1 LITEIDVAEFDR
13 NCSVAVVADKLGELC
28 GSVFPNSDIR
38 SMMGDDFRS
47 VLTGGAISQT
57 SLAFYHSDRCIS
69 CDELGYFQPL
79 SMADPRLGIQPLC
92 DSTALI
98 TMADPTV
105 ADNPQMHQE
114 DVAHDGWLYSD
125 YVHATHWPAVH
136 TVNGFN
142 FPMWGRELVY
152 SIRMRSSR
160 CFVHHISLLQLP

>member
-1 LITEIDVAEFDR
+1 M
-13 NCSVAVVADKLGELC
+13 ADKPGELY

-38 SMMGDDFRS
+38 SMMDDDFRS

-57 SLAFYHSDRCIS
+57 SLAFYHSDCCVS
-69 CDELGYFQPL
+69 WDELCYFQPL
-79 SMADPRLGIQPLC
+79 SMAHPRLGVQPLC

-105 ADNPQMHQE
+105 ADNPRMQQE
-114 DVAHDGWLYSD
+114 DVAHDGWMCPG
-125 YVHATHWPAVH
+125 YVHATHWTAVH

-152 SIRMRSSR
+152 SIRVRSSHR
-160 CFVHHISLLQLP
+160 FVHHISLLQLP

>member
-1 LITEIDVAEFDR
+1 MQNSTAIVPWRLWLI
-13 NCSVAVVADKLGELC
+13 SWGQLY

-47 VLTGGAISQT
+47 VLTGGAISHT

-69 CDELGYFQPL
+69 WDELGYFQPL
-79 SMADPRLGIQPLC
+79 SMADPGLGDQPLC

-98 TMADPTV
+98 TMTDPTV
-105 ADNPQMHQE
+105 ADNSRMHQE
-114 DVAHDGWLYSD
+114 DVAHDGWLHSD

-152 SIRMRSSR
+152 SIRVRSSR
-160 CFVHHISLLQLP
+160 RFVHHISLLQLP